1 MQLISQTTSSIH
13 YTTIES
19 LLISAFPKTERRSLE
34 QQREY
39 TNNNSKFTV
48 YAAVEKEKLVGFFT
62 LWTFAEF
69 CFVEHFAVFPQFRQ
83 QGYGSFMLQ
92 EIKEQV
98 HIPIFLETE
107 IPFSERQKLRQKF
120 YEKNGFRKLEQSYFQ
135 PPYGANK
142 TCFMMDLMMYGEI
155 VAENADERDIKIY
168 QYVKEI
174 YKEVYSFT
182 KIEDGMSF
190 EYIIE

>member
-1 MQLISQTTSSIH
+1 MQLIPQTTSSIH

-92 EIKEQV
+92 EIKKKLTLNTKRKTL
-98 HIPIFLETE
+98 ISWFLT
-107 IPFSERQKLRQKF
+107 
-120 YEKNGFRKLEQSYFQ
+120 YTFQ
-135 PPYGANK
+135 
-142 TCFMMDLMMYGEI
+142 
-155 VAENADERDIKIY
+155 
-168 QYVKEI
+168 
-174 YKEVYSFT
+174 
-182 KIEDGMSF
+182 
-190 EYIIE
+190 IITMVLI